1 MKSSLVAFFLFFGSF
16 ISLSASV
23 YAQDAAKGA
32 ELYKQCIQCHGEKG
46 DGNPAQKAPR
56 IAGQH
61 DWYVLKQIQDI
72 KAGVIRKNPVM
83 IPFVSKLSE
92 QDMKDLAAYISKLNN

>member
-1 MKSSLVAFFLFFGSF
+1 MKSFLATLVLSSLLTSVSF
-16 ISLSASV
+16 
-23 YAQDAAKGA
+23 AQDAAKGA
-32 ELYKQCIQCHGEKG
+32 ELFKQCIQCHGEKG

-61 DWYVLKQIQDI
+61 DWYILKQLQDI
-72 KAGVIRKNPVM
+72 KAGVTRKNPVM

-92 QDMKDLAAYISKLNN
+92 QDMKDLAAYISKLNSK